1 MKRKTE
7 CRHQDILSLLNQ
19 HHSVKVSFLAEALQT
34 SAVTIR
40 KDLNILAD
48 KGLLLRQTGGA
59 KKASHRIDYNN
70 ARNKIAQCAAQ
81 KIHDGCRVVI
91 DSGRTT
97 SMVVPHLQDKK
108 NLMIM
113 TNSLDISNQVIHLK
127 SDTKLLMTGGTFDT
141 NSNSFQGSV
150 AEQALQTYDFDILL
164 IGADGF
170 NAEKGTTT
178 LNELLGLS
186 RVMAQVSRQVI
197 VMAESNKLDRKM
209 HNIELSWDCVDTLIT
224 DDGLSEETAKNIEQA
239 NVEVVIAHL

>member
-1 MKRKTE
+1 M
-7 CRHQDILSLLNQ
+7 
-19 HHSVKVSFLAEALQT
+19 
-34 SAVTIR
+34 TIR

-59 KKASHRIDYNN
+59 KKAPHHIDYND
-70 ARNKIAQCAAQ
+70 ARDRIAQCAAQ
-81 KIHDGCRVVI
+81 RINDGCRVVI

-97 SMVVPHLQDKK
+97 SMVVPYLKDRK

-113 TNSLDISNQVIHLK
+113 TNSLDISNQVIQLK
-127 SDTKLLMTGGTFDT
+127 NDTKLLMTGGTFDT
-141 NSNSFQGSV
+141 NSNSFQGNV
-150 AEQALQTYDFDILL
+150 AEQVLQAYDFDMLL

-170 NAEKGTTT
+170 DIEKGTTT
-178 LNELLGLS
+178 LNELLSLS

-224 DDGLSEETAKNIEQA
+224 DDGLSPETIKNIEQA
-239 NVEVVIAHL
+239 NVEVVIAHS